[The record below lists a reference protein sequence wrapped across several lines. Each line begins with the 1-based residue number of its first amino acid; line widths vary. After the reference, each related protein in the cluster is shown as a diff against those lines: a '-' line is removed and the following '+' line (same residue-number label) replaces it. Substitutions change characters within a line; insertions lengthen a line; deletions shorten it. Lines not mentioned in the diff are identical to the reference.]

1 MQPIVNCNFAVNLT
15 HSTNQNIEA
24 MKELKTATK
33 NTPCGRGGLVS
44 VACNWGKKTLLSMM
58 LFIVSTVM
66 YAQTEASGTVIDETG
81 EGVIGA
87 TVMEKG
93 TSNGAVTD
101 LDGNFKLSVAAGATI
116 VITYIGYDAVEMPAA
131 SGMQIQLKENAS
143 ELAEL
148 VVTGYQTQRKAD
160 LTGSVAVVKTDELKT
175 SSDTDPM
182 RALQGKV
189 PGMTVTS
196 DGSPVGAGRVRI
208 RGIGSFNSSQDPL
221 FIIDGVPTT
230 TNLNTLNMNDIESMQ
245 VLKDAASASIYG
257 SRAANG
263 VIIITTRSGKKGEK
277 VKVDFSANLTAQFYN
292 SQTMMKLAN
301 TSEYATSMAQA
312 ALNDGLDPVAYA
324 SNYGLN
330 LNASA
335 GTPIRA
341 YNPAT
346 GQYVDYTVN
355 GLYDG
360 YINSKK
366 TMRFSDTDWLDVI
379 SRTGFS
385 QNYDLSI
392 SNATDKYS
400 ALVSFGYKKNNG
412 ILKYTDFESFS
423 GRINTSYNVNKLI
436 TLGENLT
443 ITYSDQVDCQPL
455 ENALKMAPTVPVYE
469 EDGETFSGPVG
480 GMSDRQNP
488 LRELYHNR
496 DNRLKIW
503 RIFGNAFVNITPIKG
518 LVLRSSFGID
528 YDAGFIHSVTYTW
541 HSDVVNNSTPSATV
555 SQGNDMKWTWSN
567 TATYNFNIGPEHTI
581 DLLAGLE
588 LYSQTRDDFA
598 SYAQM
603 YAIENYNYM
612 WPNAAT
618 GTQRATGIEE
628 GYNLVSLFGKANY
641 NYKDLVLA
649 SFTIRRDG
657 SSRFG
662 ENNRYGTFPA
672 FTLGYRVSQHLN
684 QEWISDMKL
693 RASWGAT
700 GNQAISNY
708 ARYGLYAATY
718 GGGRNES
725 TAYDLA
731 LAGSGIYPSGYR
743 ATQAQNNDLKWETTT
758 QWNFGVDFNLFRSS
772 VYGSIDAYVKKVK
785 DMLINPA
792 YLGSMGEGGAS
803 WLNGPSL
810 QNWGMEFAA
819 GYRGTTSYGLKYN
832 VNGNLD
838 FFRNKV
844 TYLPETTTGSYVHT
858 SKQNLVEAKKP
869 YGSIVG
875 YVVDGLYQ
883 NREEVLASGQENAR
897 VGGLKYAD
905 LDGNGVINEN
915 DQTWIFNPVP
925 NFSWGLNVDL
935 SYKNFD
941 FSMFWQGVAGQ
952 DVYNNQ
958 KFQTDFYSITD
969 AGSNKGN
976 RMLGAWTTD
985 NTNSTIPA
993 LTTNNTGNEGRA
1005 SSYFVENGSY
1015 AKLRQVQIGYN
1026 LPTSFI
1032 EKLKMSSARIYFSG
1046 HNLLTIKSSSLTCSD
1061 PENPNWAY
1069 PNSTSFSFGIQTS
1082 F

>member
-1 MQPIVNCNFAVNLT
+1 MEKLRFLLCTMFL
-15 HSTNQNIEA
+15 
-24 MKELKTATK
+24 L
-33 NTPCGRGGLVS
+33 
-44 VACNWGKKTLLSMM
+44 ACN
-58 LFIVSTVM
+58 IM
-66 YAQTEASGTVIDETG
+66 YAQTEITGTIVDETG
-81 EGVIGA
+81 EGIIGA

-93 TSNGAVTD
+93 TTNGTVTD
-101 LDGNFKLSVAAGATI
+101 FDGNFTLKVEAGKTL
-116 VITYIGYDAVEMPAA
+116 VISYIGYDSQELPAQN
-131 SGMQIQLKENAS
+131 GMHVQMKDNAK
-143 ELAEL
+143 ELAE
-148 VVTGYQTQRKAD
+148 VVVVGYQVQRKAD
-160 LTGSVAVVKTDELKT
+160 LTGSVSVVKTDELKS

-189 PGMTVTS
+189 PGMTITS
-196 DGSPVGAGRVRI
+196 NGSPVGAGTVRI

-277 VKVDFSANLTAQFYN
+277 VKVDFSTNLTAQFYN
-292 SQTMMKLAN
+292 SQTMMKLSN
-301 TSEYATSMAQA
+301 TEQYATAMAQA

-335 GTPIRA
+335 GTTIKA
-341 YNPAT
+341 WDPAK
-346 GQYVDYTVN
+346 GQYNTYTVN

-360 YINSKK
+360 YINSKR
-366 TMRFSDTDWLDVI
+366 TMRYSDTDWLDEI

-392 SNATDKYS
+392 SNATEKLS
-400 ALVSFGYKKNNG
+400 ALFSAGYKKNSG
-412 ILKYTDFESFS
+412 ILKYTDFESIS
-423 GRINTSYNVNKLI
+423 ARLNTSYKVNRI
-436 TLGENLT
+436 VTIGENVT
-443 ITYSDQVDCQPL
+443 ITYSNQVDCQPL

-469 EDGETFSGPVG
+469 EDGITFSGPVG

-503 RIFGNAFVNITPIKG
+503 RIFGNAFINLQPIKG
-518 LVLRSSFGID
+518 LTLRSNFGID

-541 HSDVVNNSTPSATV
+541 HSDVVNNSTPSSTV
-555 SQGNDMKWTWSN
+555 SQANDMKWTWSN
-567 TATYNFNIGPEHTI
+567 TATYNFVLANAHTFN
-581 DLLAGLE
+581 LLGGLE
-588 LYSQTRDDFA
+588 LHSQNRDDFS

-603 YAIENYNYM
+603 YAIENYKYM

-618 GTQRATGIEE
+618 GTQRASGIAE
-628 GYNLVSLFGKANY
+628 GYHLVSLFGKVDY
-641 NYKDLVLA
+641 NWKDLLLA

-672 FTLGYRVSQHLN
+672 VTLGYRISQHLG
-684 QEWISDMKL
+684 QDWIDDLKV
-693 RASWGAT
+693 RASWGET

-743 ATQAQNNDLKWETTT
+743 ATQAQNNDLKWETTE
-758 QWNFGVDFNLFRSS
+758 QWNVGLDFTLFRNE
-772 VYGSIDAYVKKVK
+772 VYGTFDTYIKKVK

-810 QNWGMEFAA
+810 QNWGMEFAL
-819 GYRGTTSYGLKYN
+819 GYRHTTAYGLHYN
-832 VNGNLD
+832 INGNLD
-838 FFRNKV
+838 FYRNKV

-858 SKQNLVEAKKP
+858 AKQNLVEAKKP

-875 YVVDGLYQ
+875 YVVDGLFQ

-905 LDGNGVINEN
+905 LDGNGIINEY

-925 NFSWGLNVDL
+925 NFSWGLNAEL

-976 RMLGAWTTD
+976 RMLGAWTTG
-985 NTNSTIPA
+985 NTSSTIPA

-1026 LPTSFI
+1026 LPQSLI
-1032 EKLKMSSARIYFSG
+1032 GKLNMSNARVYVSG

-1069 PNSTSFSFGIQTS
+1069 PHSTSFSFGLQVG

>member
-1 MQPIVNCNFAVNLT
+1 MEQLKNLFL
-15 HSTNQNIEA
+15 S
-24 MKELKTATK
+24 
-33 NTPCGRGGLVS
+33 LV
-44 VACNWGKKTLLSMM
+44 LM
-58 LFIVSTVM
+58 LTCTTV
-66 YAQTEASGTVIDETG
+66 YAQTEISGTVVDPTG
-81 EGVIGA
+81 ETVIGA

-93 TSNGAVTD
+93 TSNGTITD
-101 LDGNFKLSVAAGATI
+101 FDGNFKIKVEAGATL
-116 VITYIGYDAVEMPAA
+116 VISYIGFETQEVAA
-131 SGMQIQLKENAS
+131 RDGMQVTMKDNAK
-143 ELAEL
+143 ELAEV
-148 VVTGYQTQRKAD
+148 VVTGYTTQRKAD
-160 LTGSVAVVKTDELKT
+160 LTGSVSVVKTDELKS

-189 PGMTVTS
+189 PGMTITS
-196 DGSPVGAGRVRI
+196 NGSPVGAGTVRI

-263 VIIITTRSGKKGEK
+263 VIIITTRSGKKGDK
-277 VKVDFSANLTAQFYN
+277 IKVDFSANWTAQVYN
-292 SQTMMKLAN
+292 QQTMMKLAN
-301 TSEYATSMAQA
+301 SAEYATSMAMA
-312 ALNDGLDPVAYA
+312 AMNDGLDPEQYA
-324 SNYGLN
+324 NNYGLT
-330 LNASA
+330 LHAQQ
-335 GTPIRA
+335 GTPIQA
-341 YNPAT
+341 WNPAT
-346 GQYVDYTVN
+346 GQMEAFTVN

-360 YINSKK
+360 YINSKR
-366 TMRFSDTDWLDVI
+366 TMRYSDTDWLDEI

-385 QNYDLSI
+385 QNYDLSL
-392 SNATDKYS
+392 SNATDKAS
-400 ALVSFGYKKNNG
+400 ALFSVGYKKNEG
-412 ILKYTDFESFS
+412 ILKYTYFESIS
-423 GRINTSYNVNKLI
+423 ARLNTSYKVNKMV
-436 TLGENLT
+436 TVGENAT

-455 ENALKMAPTVPVYE
+455 ENALKMSPTVPVYE
-469 EDGETFSGPVG
+469 EDGVTFSGPVG

-503 RIFGNAFVNITPIKG
+503 RIFGNAYVNITPLKG
-518 LVLRSSFGID
+518 LMLRSNFGID

-541 HSDVVNNSTPSATV
+541 HSDVVNNSTPSSTV
-555 SQGNDMKWTWSN
+555 SQANDMKWTWSN
-567 TATYNFNIGPEHTI
+567 TATYNFTLGAAHTFN
-581 DLLAGLE
+581 LLGGVE
-588 LYSQTRDDFA
+588 LYSQTRDDFS

-603 YAIENYNYM
+603 YALENYKYM

-618 GTQRATGIEE
+618 GTQRASGIEE
-628 GYNLVSLFGKANY
+628 GYHLLSFFGKVDY
-641 NYKDLVLA
+641 NWKDLLLA

-662 ENNRYGTFPA
+662 ENNKYGTFPA
-672 FTLGYRVSQHLN
+672 FTLGYRLSQHLG
-684 QEWISDMKL
+684 QDWIDDLKV
-693 RASWGAT
+693 RASWGET

-718 GGGRNES
+718 GGERNES
-725 TAYDLA
+725 TAYDLN
-731 LAGSGIYPSGYR
+731 LQGSGTFPSGFR
-743 ATQAQNNDLKWETTT
+743 ATQSQNNNLKWETTEQYNIGLDYT
-758 QWNFGVDFNLFRSS
+758 LLGNSL
-772 VYGSIDAYVKKVK
+772 YGTVDAYIKNVK

-810 QNWGMEFAA
+810 RNWGMEFAV
-819 GYRGTTSYGLKYN
+819 GYRHTTEYGLSYN

-838 FFRNKV
+838 FFRNHV

-858 SKQNLVEAKKP
+858 AKENLVEAKKP

-875 YVVDGLYQ
+875 YVVDGLFQ

-905 LDGNGVINEN
+905 LDGNGIINEQ

-925 NFSWGLNVDL
+925 NFSWGLNIEL
-935 SYKNFD
+935 GYKDFD

-952 DVYNNQ
+952 DVYNDQ

-985 NTNSTIPA
+985 NTSSSIPA
-993 LTTNNTGNEGRA
+993 LTTNNVGNENRA

-1015 AKLRQVQIGYN
+1015 GKLRQVQIGYN
-1026 LPTSFI
+1026 VP
-1032 EKLKMSSARIYFSG
+1032 EKYLKAVKMSSARVYVSG
-1046 HNLLTIKSSSLTCSD
+1046 HNLLTLKSGSLTCSD
-1061 PENPNWAY
+1061 PENPRWMY

>member
-1 MQPIVNCNFAVNLT
+1 
-15 HSTNQNIEA
+15 
-24 MKELKTATK
+24 MKKVK
-33 NTPCGRGGLVS
+33 RF
-44 VACNWGKKTLLSMM
+44 LLCTVL
-58 LFIVSTVM
+58 LFVSTMM
-66 YAQTEASGTVIDETG
+66 YAQTEITGTIYDETG

-87 TVMEKG
+87 TVKEVG
-93 TSNGAVTD
+93 TSNGTVTD
-101 LDGNFKLSVAAGATI
+101 LDGNFTLNVAPGTMI
-116 VITYIGYDAVEMPAA
+116 SISYIGYDTMELPAEK
-131 SGMQIQLKENAS
+131 GMKITLKENAS
-143 ELAEL
+143 ELAEV

-160 LTGSVAVVKTDELKT
+160 LTGSVAVVKTNELKT
-175 SSDTDPM
+175 SATTDPM
-182 RALQGKV
+182 KALQGKV
-189 PGMTVTS
+189 AGMTVTS
-196 DGSPVGAGRVRI
+196 NGSPSGTGTVRI

-230 TNLNTLNMNDIESMQ
+230 ASLNSLNMNDIESMQ

-263 VIIITTRSGKKGEK
+263 VIIITTRKGKKGDK

-292 SQTMMKLAN
+292 KQSMMKLAN
-301 TSEYATSMAQA
+301 SAEYATSMAQA
-312 ALNDGLDPVAYA
+312 AMNDGLDPEAYA
-324 SNYGLN
+324 NNYGLT
-330 LNASA
+330 LNATA
-335 GTPIRA
+335 GTPISA
-341 YNPAT
+341 YDPAT
-346 GQYVDYTVN
+346 GQMRQFTVN
-355 GLYDG
+355 GRYDG
-360 YINSKK
+360 YINPTK
-366 TMRFSDTDWLDVI
+366 TMRYSDTDWLDEI
-379 SRTGFS
+379 SRTGFLQS
-385 QNYDLSI
+385 YDLSI
-392 SNATDKYS
+392 SNATEKS
-400 ALVSFGYKKNNG
+400 TVLLSVGYKNNKG
-412 ILKYTDFESFS
+412 ILKYTNFENIAARVNSSFK
-423 GRINTSYNVNKLI
+423 VNKMI
-436 TLGENLT
+436 TIGENLT
-443 ITYSDQVDCQPL
+443 ITHTNQVDCAPM

-469 EDGETFSGPVG
+469 EDNVTFSGPVG

-488 LRELYHNR
+488 MRELYHNR
-496 DNRLKIW
+496 DNALNVW
-503 RIFGNAFVNITPIKG
+503 RIFGNAYVDVTPVKG
-518 LVLRSSFGID
+518 LLFRSNFGVD
-528 YDAGFIHSVTYTW
+528 YDAAYIHSVTYTW
-541 HSDVVNNSTPSATV
+541 HSDVVNNSTPSTTV
-555 SQGNDMKWTWSN
+555 SQANDMKWTWSN
-567 TATYNFNIGPEHTI
+567 TLNYNFVLGTDHTFNV
-581 DLLAGLE
+581 LAGLE
-588 LYSQTRDDFA
+588 LYSQTRDDFS

-603 YAIENYNYM
+603 FALENYKYM

-628 GYNLVSLFGKANY
+628 GYHLVSLFGKIDY
-641 NYKDLVLA
+641 NWKDLLLA

-672 FTLGYRVSQHLN
+672 VTLGYRISQHLN
-684 QEWISDMKL
+684 QDWIDDLKV
-693 RASWGAT
+693 RASWGQT

-731 LAGSGIYPSGYR
+731 LEGSGIFPSGYR
-743 ATQAQNNDLKWETTT
+743 ATQAQNNNLKWETTE
-758 QWNFGVDFNLFRSS
+758 QWNAGLDFNLFRNS
-772 VYGSIDAYVKKVK
+772 VYGTFDTYIKKVK

-810 QNWGMEFAA
+810 QNWGMELQL
-819 GYRGTTSYGLKYN
+819 GYRHTTKYGLRYN
-832 VNGNLD
+832 INGNID
-838 FFRNKV
+838 FYRSKV
-844 TYLPETTTGSYVHT
+844 TYLPETTTGSYAHT
-858 SKQNLVEAKKP
+858 SKENLVESKKP

-875 YVVDGLYQ
+875 YVVDGLFQ

-925 NFSWGLNVDL
+925 NFSWGLNFEL
-935 SYKNFD
+935 SYKDFD

-976 RMLGAWTTD
+976 RMLGAWTTGNMGSD
-985 NTNSTIPA
+985 IPA

-1005 SSYFVENGSY
+1005 STYFVENGSY
-1015 AKLRQVQIGYN
+1015 GKLRQVQFGYN
-1026 LPTSFI
+1026 LP
-1032 EKLKMSSARIYFSG
+1032 EKLLSRIGITSARFYVAG
-1046 HNLLTIKSSSLTCSD
+1046 NNLLTIKSSSLTCSD

-1069 PNSTSFSFGIQTS
+1069 PNCSSFSFGLQTS

>member
-1 MQPIVNCNFAVNLT
+1 
-15 HSTNQNIEA
+15 

-33 NTPCGRGGLVS
+33 NTPCRRGGLVS

-58 LFIVSTVM
+58 LLIVSTVM

-93 TSNGAVTD
+93 TSNGTVTD
-101 LDGNFKLSVAAGATI
+101 LDGNFNLKVAAGATI

-131 SGMQIQLKENAS
+131 TGMQIQLKENAS

-196 DGSPVGAGRVRI
+196 DGSPVGAGVVRI
-208 RGIGSFNSSQDPL
+208 RGIGSFNTSQDPL

-263 VIIITTRSGKKGEK
+263 VIIITTRSGKKGDK

-301 TSEYATSMAQA
+301 TSDYATSMAQA
-312 ALNDGLDPVAYA
+312 ALNDGLDPVVYA
-324 SNYGLN
+324 ANFGLN

-366 TMRFSDTDWLDVI
+366 TMRFSNTDWLKEI

-400 ALVSFGYKKNNG
+400 ALASFGYKKNNG

-423 GRINTSYNVNKLI
+423 GRVNTSFNVNKLI
-436 TLGENLT
+436 TVGENLT
-443 ITYSDQVDCQPL
+443 ITYSNQVDCRPL
-455 ENALKMAPTVPVYE
+455 ENALKMSPTVPVYE
-469 EDGETFSGPVG
+469 EDGVTFSGPVG

-503 RIFGNAFVNITPIKG
+503 RIFGNAFVNFTPIKG

-528 YDAGFIHSVTYTW
+528 YEAGFIHSVTYTW
-541 HSDVVNNSTPSATV
+541 HSDVVNNSTPSSDV
-555 SQGNDMKWTWSN
+555 SQANDMKWTWSN

-588 LYSQTRDDFA
+588 LFSQTRDDFG

-618 GTQRATGIEE
+618 GTQRARGIEE

-641 NYKDLVLA
+641 NFKDLVLA

-662 ENNRYGTFPA
+662 QNNRYGTFPA

-731 LAGSGIYPSGYR
+731 LAGSGIFPSGYR

-758 QWNFGVDFNLFRSS
+758 QWNFGVDYNLFRNS

-810 QNWGMEFAA
+810 QNWGMEFAL
-819 GYRGTTSYGLKYN
+819 GYRHTTSYGLRYN
-832 VNGNLD
+832 INGNLD

-844 TYLPETTTGSYVHT
+844 TYLPETTTGSYAHT
-858 SKQNLVEAKKP
+858 SKENLVEAKKP

-875 YVVDGLYQ
+875 YVVDGLFQ
-883 NREEVLASGQENAR
+883 NREEVLGSGQENAR

-905 LDGNGVINEN
+905 LDGNGIINDH

-925 NFSWGLNVDL
+925 DFSWGLNADL

-941 FSMFWQGVAGQ
+941 FSMFWQGVAGV

-976 RMLGAWTTD
+976 RMLGAWTTA
-985 NTNSTIPA
+985 NTSSTIPA

-1026 LPTSFI
+1026 IPTSII
-1032 EKLKMSSARIYFSG
+1032 EKLKMTSARIYFSG
-1046 HNLLTIKSSSLTCSD
+1046 HNLLTIKSGSLTCSD

>member
-1 MQPIVNCNFAVNLT
+1 MEKQKTFSAQGLTRRLMLSFFFLLASTFA
-15 HSTNQNIEA
+15 
-24 MKELKTATK
+24 
-33 NTPCGRGGLVS
+33 
-44 VACNWGKKTLLSMM
+44 
-58 LFIVSTVM
+58 F
-66 YAQTEASGTVIDETG
+66 AQTEASGTIVDNEG
-81 EGVIGA
+81 EPIIGA

-93 TSNGAVTD
+93 TSNGTISD
-101 LDGNFKLSVAAGATI
+101 IDGNFHLKTASGATL
-116 VITYIGYDAVEMPAA
+116 VISYIGFATQELPA
-131 SGMQIQLKENAS
+131 STGMNITMSDNAK
-143 ELAEL
+143 ELAEV
-148 VVTGYQTQRKAD
+148 VVTGYTVQRKAD

-189 PGMTVTS
+189 PGMTIS
-196 DGSPVGAGRVRI
+196 HDGSPVGAGTVRI

-263 VIIITTRSGKKGEK
+263 VIIITTRSGKKGDK

-301 TSEYATSMAQA
+301 TAEYATSMAQA

-341 YNPAT
+341 WDPAA
-346 GQYVDYTVN
+346 GEYKNYTVN

-360 YINSKK
+360 YINSKR
-366 TMRFSDTDWLDVI
+366 TMRYSDTDWLDQI
-379 SRTGFS
+379 SRTGFV

-392 SNATDKYS
+392 SNATEKTS
-400 ALVSFGYKKNNG
+400 ALLSFGYKKNNG
-412 ILKYTDFESFS
+412 ILKYTDFESIS
-423 GRINTSYNVNKLI
+423 GRINTSYKVNKLV
-436 TLGENLT
+436 TVGENMT
-443 ITYSDQVDCQPL
+443 ITYSNQVDCQPL

-469 EDGETFSGPVG
+469 EDGVTFSGPVG

-503 RIFGNAFVNITPIKG
+503 RIFGNAYVNITPIQG
-518 LVLRSSFGID
+518 LLLRSNFGID

-541 HSDVVNNSTPSATV
+541 HSDVVNNSTPAATV
-555 SQGNDMKWTWSN
+555 SQANDMKWTWSN
-567 TATYNFNIGPEHTI
+567 TATYNFTLAAEHTFNI
-581 DLLAGLE
+581 LAGLE

-603 YAIENYNYM
+603 YALENYKYM

-618 GTQRATGIEE
+618 GTQRASGIEE
-628 GYNLVSLFGKANY
+628 GYNLVSLFGKIDY
-641 NYKDLVLA
+641 NWKDLLLA

-672 FTLGYRVSQHLN
+672 VTLGYRLSQNLN
-684 QEWISDMKL
+684 QKWIDDLKL
-693 RASWGAT
+693 RASWGET

-731 LAGSGIYPSGYR
+731 LQGSGVFPSGFR
-743 ATQAQNNDLKWETTT
+743 ATQSQNNNLKWETTEQYNVGLDYT
-758 QWNFGVDFNLFRSS
+758 LFNNSL
-772 VYGSIDAYVKKVK
+772 YGTVDAYIKKVK

-810 QNWGMEFAA
+810 QNWGMEFAV
-819 GYRGTTSYGLKYN
+819 GYRHTTSYGLRYN
-832 VNGNLD
+832 INGNLD
-838 FFRNKV
+838 FFRSKV

-858 SKQNLVEAKKP
+858 SKENLVESKRP

-905 LDGNGVINEN
+905 LDGNGLINEH
-915 DQTWIFNPVP
+915 DQTWIFSPVP
-925 NFSWGLNVDL
+925 DFSWGLNFDL
-935 SYKNFD
+935 GYKDFD

-952 DVYNNQ
+952 DIYNDQ

-976 RMLGAWTTD
+976 RMLDAWTTA
-985 NTNSTIPA
+985 NTSSKIPA

-1015 AKLRQVQIGYN
+1015 AKLRQLQIGYT
-1026 LPTSFI
+1026 LPASITS
-1032 EKLKMSSARIYFSG
+1032 KLNMSSLRFYVAG

-1061 PENPNWAY
+1061 PENPRWMY
-1069 PNSTSFSFGIQTS
+1069 PNSTSFSFGLQAS

>member
-1 MQPIVNCNFAVNLT
+1 
-15 HSTNQNIEA
+15 
-24 MKELKTATK
+24 MKELK
-33 NTPCGRGGLVS
+33 RFLLS
-44 VACNWGKKTLLSMM
+44 LLTLLA
-58 LFIVSTVM
+58 STVM
-66 YAQTEASGTVIDETG
+66 YAQTEITGTVVDDLG

-87 TVMEKG
+87 TVKEKG
-93 TSNGAVTD
+93 TSVGTVTD
-101 LDGNFKLSVAAGATI
+101 FDGNFKLKVKAGATL
-116 VITYIGYDAVEMPAA
+116 VVTYIGYDAVEMAA
-131 SGMQIQLKENAS
+131 APGMKVQLKENAS
-143 ELAEL
+143 ELAEV

-189 PGMTVTS
+189 PGMTITS
-196 DGSPVGAGRVRI
+196 NGSPVGAGTVRI
-208 RGIGSFNSSQDPL
+208 RGGGSFNSSQDPL

-263 VIIITTRSGKKGEK
+263 VIIITTRSGKKGDK
-277 VKVDFSANLTAQFYN
+277 VKVDFSANLTASFYN
-292 SQTMMKLAN
+292 KQTMMKLAN
-301 TSEYATSMAQA
+301 TAEYATAMAQA
-312 ALNDGLDPVAYA
+312 AMNDGLDPEQYA
-324 SNYGLN
+324 NNYGLTF
-330 LNASA
+330 NAAA
-335 GTPIRA
+335 GTPISA
-341 YNPAT
+341 YDPAT
-346 GQYVDYTVN
+346 GEMRNFVVN
-355 GLYDG
+355 GRYDG
-360 YINSKK
+360 FMNPTK
-366 TMRFSDTDWLDVI
+366 TMRYSNTDWLDEI

-385 QNYDLSI
+385 QSYDLSL
-392 SNATDKYS
+392 SNATEKSS

-423 GRINTSYNVNKLI
+423 GRINTSYKVNKI
-436 TLGENLT
+436 VTVGENAT
-443 ITYSDQVDCQPL
+443 ITYSNQVDCQPL
-455 ENALKMAPTVPVYE
+455 ENALKMSPTLPVYE

-496 DNRLKIW
+496 DNRLKMW
-503 RIFGNAFVNITPIKG
+503 RIFGNAYVNVQPVKG
-518 LVLRSSFGID
+518 LTLRSNFGID
-528 YDAGFIHSVTYTW
+528 YWSEFIHSVTYTW
-541 HSDVVNNSTPSATV
+541 HSDVVNNSTPSASLGAKT
-555 SQGNDMKWTWSN
+555 SMKWTWSN
-567 TATYNFNIGPEHTI
+567 TANYTFNIGADHNFI
-581 DLLAGLE
+581 LLAGME
-588 LYSQTRDDFA
+588 LHRDIDEHSNA
-598 SYAQM
+598 YAQM
-603 YAIENYNYM
+603 YALENYDYM
-612 WPNAAT
+612 WPDAAT
-618 GTQRATGIEE
+618 GTQRATGIRE
-628 GYNLVSLFGKANY
+628 GYNLVSFFGKLDY
-641 NYKDLVLA
+641 NWKDLVLA

-672 FTLGYRVSQHLN
+672 FTLGYRLSENLKQD
-684 QEWISDMKL
+684 WINDLKL
-693 RASWGAT
+693 RASWGET

-731 LAGSGIYPSGYR
+731 LQGSGIFPSGFR
-743 ATQAQNNDLKWETTT
+743 ATQAQNNNLKWETTE
-758 QWNFGVDFNLFRSS
+758 QYNFGLDFTLFGSS
-772 VYGSIDAYVKKVK
+772 VYGTVDGYIKNVK

-810 QNWGMEFAA
+810 RNWGMEFAL
-819 GYRGTTSYGLKYN
+819 GYRGKTEFGLTYN

-838 FFRNKV
+838 FFRQRV

-858 SKQNLVEAKKP
+858 AKENLVEAKKP

-875 YVVDGLYQ
+875 YVVDGLFQ

-905 LDGNGVINEN
+905 LDGNGIINEQ

-925 NFSWGLNVDL
+925 NFSWGLNFEL
-935 SYKNFD
+935 GYKDFD

-952 DVYNNQ
+952 DIYNDQ

-976 RMLGAWTTD
+976 RMLDAWTTA
-985 NTNSTIPA
+985 NTGSSIPA
-993 LTTNNTGNEGRA
+993 LTTNNVGNENRA
-1005 SSYFVENGSY
+1005 STYFVENGSY
-1015 AKLRQVQIGYN
+1015 GKLRQVQIGYN
-1026 LPTSFI
+1026 LPQSL
-1032 EKLKMSSARIYFSG
+1032 LKKVNMSSARVYISG
-1046 HNLLTIKSSSLTCSD
+1046 HNLLTLKSGSLTCSD
-1061 PENPNWAY
+1061 PENPRWMY

>member
-1 MQPIVNCNFAVNLT
+1 MKQAKRFILSFLSLLLT
-15 HSTNQNIEA
+15 MA
-24 MKELKTATK
+24 
-33 NTPCGRGGLVS
+33 
-44 VACNWGKKTLLSMM
+44 
-58 LFIVSTVM
+58 M
-66 YAQTEASGTVIDETG
+66 YAQQEITG
-81 EGVIGA
+81 NVVDPEGEPVIGA

-93 TSNGAVTD
+93 TSNGVITD
-101 LDGNFKLSVAAGATI
+101 IDGNFRVKVKSGATL
-116 VITYIGYDAVEMPAA
+116 VFSYIGYDTQELPAQN
-131 SGMQIQLKENAS
+131 GMQVTLKEDAT
-143 ELAEL
+143 ELAE
-148 VVTGYQTQRKAD
+148 VVVVGYQTQRKAD
-160 LTGSVAVVKTDELKT
+160 LTGSVAVVQTKELKT
-175 SSDTDPM
+175 SADTDPM

-189 PGMTVTS
+189 PGMTITS
-196 DGSPVGAGRVRI
+196 DGSPVGAGTVRI

-263 VIIITTRSGKKGEK
+263 VIIITTRSGKKGDK
-277 VKVDFSANLTAQFYN
+277 LKIDFSANLTAQFYN
-292 SQTMMKLAN
+292 KQSMMKLAN
-301 TSEYATSMAQA
+301 TADYATSMAQA
-312 ALNDGLDPVAYA
+312 AMNDGLDPEQYA
-324 SNYGLN
+324 NNYGLT
-330 LNASA
+330 LHAPA
-335 GTPIRA
+335 GTPISA
-341 YNPAT
+341 WNPAT
-346 GQYVDYTVN
+346 GQMESFTVN

-360 YINSKK
+360 FMNSKK
-366 TMRFSDTDWLDVI
+366 TMRFSDTDWLDEI

-392 SNATDKYS
+392 SGATDKFS
-400 ALVSFGYKKNNG
+400 ALFSAGYKKNKG

-423 GRINTSYNVNKLI
+423 GRINTSYKLNSI
-436 TLGENLT
+436 VTVGENLT
-443 ITYSDQVDCQPL
+443 VTYSNQADCQPL
-455 ENALKMAPTVPVYE
+455 ENALKMAPTLPVYE
-469 EDGETFSGPVG
+469 EDGTTFSGPVG

-503 RIFGNAFVNITPIKG
+503 RIFGNAFVNLTPVKG
-518 LVLRSSFGID
+518 LTLRSSFGID

-541 HSDVVNNSTPSATV
+541 HSDVVNNSTPSSTV
-555 SQGNDMKWTWSN
+555 SQANDMKWTWSN
-567 TATYNFNIGPEHTI
+567 TATYNFVLNNEHTFNVLGGI
-581 DLLAGLE
+581 E
-588 LYSQTRDDFA
+588 LYSQTRDDFSA
-598 SYAQM
+598 YAQM
-603 YAIENYNYM
+603 YAIENYKYM

-628 GYNLVSLFGKANY
+628 GYHLVSFFGKADY
-641 NYKDLVLA
+641 NWKDLILA
-649 SFTIRRDG
+649 SFTIRHDG

-672 FTLGYRVSQHLN
+672 ATIGYRLSQNLN
-684 QEWISDMKL
+684 LDWLSDLKL
-693 RASWGAT
+693 RASWGQT

-725 TAYDLA
+725 TAYDLG
-731 LAGSGIYPSGYR
+731 LEGSGVFPSGYR
-743 ATQAQNNDLKWETTT
+743 ATQAQNNDLKWETTE
-758 QWNFGVDFNLFRSS
+758 QWNVGLDFSLFGGEL
-772 VYGSIDAYVKKVK
+772 YGTWDTYIKKVK

-810 QNWGMEFAA
+810 KNWGMEFAL
-819 GYRGTTSYGLKYN
+819 GYRHTTEYGLRYN
-832 VNGNLD
+832 INGNLD
-838 FFRNKV
+838 FFRSKV

-858 SKQNLVEAKKP
+858 SKENLVESGKP

-875 YVVDGLYQ
+875 YVADGLFQ
-883 NREEVLASGQENAR
+883 SREEVLASGQENAR

-905 LDGNGVINEN
+905 LDGNGVINEQ

-925 NFSWGLNVDL
+925 NFSWGLNVEL
-935 SYKNFD
+935 GYKDFD

-952 DVYNNQ
+952 DIYNDQ

-969 AGSNKGN
+969 AGSNKGS
-976 RMLGAWTTD
+976 RMLDAWTTG
-985 NTNSTIPA
+985 NTGSSIPA
-993 LTTNNTGNEGRA
+993 LTTNNTGNEGRT

-1026 LPTSFI
+1026 IP
-1032 EKLKMSSARIYFSG
+1032 EKVLKPLHMTSARIYISG
-1046 HNLLTIKSSSLTCSD
+1046 HNLLTVKSGSLTCSD
-1061 PENPNWAY
+1061 PENPRWMY
-1069 PNSTSFSFGIQTS
+1069 PNSTSLSFGIQTS

>member
-1 MQPIVNCNFAVNLT
+1 MEKLKRFLMSVMLIFAGT
-15 HSTNQNIEA
+15 I
-24 MKELKTATK
+24 
-33 NTPCGRGGLVS
+33 C
-44 VACNWGKKTLLSMM
+44 
-58 LFIVSTVM
+58 M
-66 YAQTEASGTVIDETG
+66 YAQTEITGTVVDELG

-87 TVMEKG
+87 TVKEKG
-93 TSNGAVTD
+93 TSNGTVTD
-101 LDGNFKLSVAAGATI
+101 LDGNFKLKVAEGATL
-116 VITYIGYDAVEMPAA
+116 VVSYIGYDNIEVPATP
-131 SGMQIQLKENAS
+131 GVKIQLKETAS
-143 ELAEL
+143 ELAEV

-160 LTGSVAVVKTDELKT
+160 LTGSVAVVKTDELKS

-189 PGMTVTS
+189 PGMTITS
-196 DGSPVGAGRVRI
+196 NGSPVGAGTVRI

-263 VIIITTRSGKKGEK
+263 VIIITTRQGKKGDK
-277 VKVDFSANLTAQFYN
+277 LKVDFSANLTAQFYN
-292 SQTMMKLAN
+292 NQSKMKLMN
-301 TSEYATSMAQA
+301 SSEYAIAMAQA
-312 ALNDGLDPVAYA
+312 AMNDGLDPVAYA

-335 GTPIRA
+335 GIPIQA
-341 YNPAT
+341 YDPAT
-346 GQYVDYTVN
+346 GQMRQFTVN

-360 YINSKK
+360 FLNSKR
-366 TMRFSDTDWLDVI
+366 TMRFSDTDWLDEI
-379 SRTGFS
+379 SRTGFM

-392 SNATDKYS
+392 SNATDKSS
-400 ALVSFGYKKNNG
+400 ALVSFGYKKNDG

-423 GRINTSYNVNKLI
+423 GRVNTSFKVNKLVTI
-436 TLGENLT
+436 GENVT
-443 ITYSDQVDCQPL
+443 ITYSDQVDIQPL
-455 ENALKMAPTVPVYE
+455 ENALKMSPTLPVYE
-469 EDGETFSGPVG
+469 EDGVTFSGPVG

-503 RIFGNAFVNITPIKG
+503 RIFGNAFVNITPVKG
-518 LVLRSSFGID
+518 LTLRSSFGID

-541 HSDVVNNSTPSATV
+541 HSDVVNNSTPSSTV

-567 TATYNFNIGPEHTI
+567 TATYNFVLANQHTFN
-581 DLLAGLE
+581 LLAGVE
-588 LYSQTRDDFA
+588 LHKQNRDDFS

-618 GTQRATGIEE
+618 GTQRASGIEE
-628 GYNLVSLFGKANY
+628 GYRLLSFFGKVDY
-641 NYKDLVLA
+641 NWKDLLLA

-662 ENNRYGTFPA
+662 EHNKYGTFPA
-672 FTLGYRVSQHLN
+672 FTLGYRISQHMN
-684 QEWISDMKL
+684 QNWIDDLKL
-693 RASWGAT
+693 RASWGQT

-718 GGGRNES
+718 GGERNES
-725 TAYDLA
+725 TAYDLY
-731 LAGSGIYPSGYR
+731 LQGSGIFPSGYR
-743 ATQAQNNDLKWETTT
+743 ATQAQNDDLKWETTE
-758 QWNFGVDFNLFRSS
+758 QYNVGLDFTFFNNSL
-772 VYGSIDAYVKKVK
+772 YGTADAYIKEVK

-810 QNWGMEFAA
+810 KNWGMEFAL
-819 GYRGTTSYGLKYN
+819 GYRHTTAYGLKYN
-832 VNGNLD
+832 INGNLD
-838 FFRNKV
+838 FFRNWV

-858 SKQNLVEAKKP
+858 AKENLVEAKKP

-875 YVVDGLYQ
+875 YVVDGLFQ
-883 NREEVLASGQENAR
+883 SREDVLASGQENAR

-905 LDGNGVINEN
+905 LDGNGVINEQ
-915 DQTWIFNPVP
+915 DQDWIFNPVP
-925 NFSWGLNVDL
+925 NFSWGLNVEL

-941 FSMFWQGVAGQ
+941 FSMFWQGVAGV

-976 RMLGAWTTD
+976 RMLDAWTTA
-985 NTNSTIPA
+985 NTGSLIPA
-993 LTTNNTGNEGRA
+993 LTTNNVGAENRA

-1015 AKLRQVQIGYN
+1015 AKLRQVQLGYN
-1026 LPTSFI
+1026 LPQSLLN
-1032 EKLKMSSARIYFSG
+1032 KVKMSSARVFISG

-1069 PNSTSFSFGIQTS
+1069 PNSTSVSFGLQVG